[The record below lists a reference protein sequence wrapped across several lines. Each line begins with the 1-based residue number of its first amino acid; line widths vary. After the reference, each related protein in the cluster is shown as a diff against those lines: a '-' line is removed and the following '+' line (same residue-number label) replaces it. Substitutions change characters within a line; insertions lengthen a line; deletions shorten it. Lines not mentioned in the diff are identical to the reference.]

1 MYGLSRACMRVVS
14 GTNRDRIQELPCH
27 QPTQFALPYSQ
38 FAVMFIN
45 HRGELQAETSSCLAG
60 YEKAIFTDEVQERFL
75 KLVNREWQPNL
86 HNASGMGLPA
96 PSWYPPTQHGPA
108 GLIPYEWQPLQ
119 SERRRRLRRVDSGI
133 AHAWKPPSPGPPL
146 KRTTLRVGQT
156 QLLRKYYERAFEDF
170 QQLNCR
176 VIAKA
181 YVKMVEPR
189 KQVHFPYNGKISNTS
204 RLANL
209 LDPEDTE
216 PDPEKT
222 KPRWWPEGVKHK
234 EPDHLHKRERIRLL
248 VHILCELKDSHGVTA
263 VKLKDAGLDVRRQI
277 QPEKRLQVLD
287 EIYYVRNQ
295 EELYLD
301 GKISGDHM
309 LHVSYG
315 HMEEEVQGSVLDHP
329 TSSSTTQ
336 TNQQPIR
343 RSYRD
348 IPIISEDLPHRPLR
362 NGKRPADSECYRPIS
377 PASSTSRNSSLERGL
392 ASYSSDIDPVIL
404 SRTEPVRSTS
414 APQSLHA
421 PGPTSLPDLYAQ
433 QFATQPQSTHPGF
446 WDTLAAPTVHPQF
459 SFSSY

>member
-1 MYGLSRACMRVVS
+1 
-14 GTNRDRIQELPCH
+14 
-27 QPTQFALPYSQ
+27 
-38 FAVMFIN
+38 MFID

-86 HNASGMGLPA
+86 HNVPGMGLPA
-96 PSWYPPTQHGPA
+96 PSWYPPTQHRPA

-119 SERRRRLRRVDSGI
+119 SERRMRLRSVDSGV
-133 AHAWKPPSPGPPL
+133 AHAWKPPSSGPPL
-146 KRTTLRVGQT
+146 KRTTLRIGQT

-181 YVKMVEPR
+181 YVKMTGQLSGRRGYRARSR
-189 KQVHFPYNGKISNTS
+189 KDKAEV
-204 RLANL
+204 
-209 LDPEDTE
+209 
-216 PDPEKT
+216 
-222 KPRWWPEGVKHK
+222 
-234 EPDHLHKRERIRLL
+234 
-248 VHILCELKDSHGVTA
+248 LKDSHGVTA
-263 VKLKDAGLDVRRQI
+263 AKLKDAGLDVRRQI

-309 LHVSYG
+309 VHVSYG
-315 HMEEEVQGSVLDHP
+315 HMEEEVQGSVLGHP

-336 TNQQPIR
+336 TNQQPTR

-392 ASYSSDIDPVIL
+392 ASYSSDIDPTIL
-404 SRTEPVRSTS
+404 SRTEPVRNTS
-414 APQSLHA
+414 APQSFHS

-446 WDTLAAPTVHPQF
+446 WDTLAAPPVLPQF

>member
-1 MYGLSRACMRVVS
+1 
-14 GTNRDRIQELPCH
+14 
-27 QPTQFALPYSQ
+27 
-38 FAVMFIN
+38 MFIN
-45 HRGELQAETSSCLAG
+45 HRGELQAETSSSLAG
-60 YEKAIFTDEVQERFL
+60 YEKVIFTDEMQERFL
-75 KLVNREWQPNL
+75 KMVNREWQPNM
-86 HNASGMGLPA
+86 HNAPGMGLPA
-96 PSWYPPTQHGPA
+96 PSWYTPTQHRPA
-108 GLIPYEWQPLQ
+108 GLIPYEWHPLQ

-133 AHAWKPPSPGPPL
+133 AHAWKPPSPGAPL

-181 YVKMVEPR
+181 YVKMIGQLSGPR
-189 KQVHFPYNGKISNTS
+189 GYRAGS
-204 RLANL
+204 R
-209 LDPEDTE
+209 
-216 PDPEKT
+216 
-222 KPRWWPEGVKHK
+222 
-234 EPDHLHKRERIRLL
+234 
-248 VHILCELKDSHGVTA
+248 KDKAEV
-263 VKLKDAGLDVRRQI
+263 DAGLDVRRQV

-309 LHVSYG
+309 VHVSYG

-348 IPIISEDLPHRPLR
+348 IPIISEDVPHRSLR

-392 ASYSSDIDPVIL
+392 ASYSSDIDPAIL
-404 SRTEPVRSTS
+404 SRTEPVRNTS
-414 APQSLHA
+414 APQSHHA

-433 QFATQPQSTHPGF
+433 QFASQPQSTHPGF

-459 SFSSY
+459 SFTGY

>member
-1 MYGLSRACMRVVS
+1 
-14 GTNRDRIQELPCH
+14 
-27 QPTQFALPYSQ
+27 
-38 FAVMFIN
+38 MFID
-45 HRGELQAETSSCLAG
+45 HRGELQVETSSCLAG

-75 KLVNREWQPNL
+75 KFVNREWQPNL
-86 HNASGMGLPA
+86 QNIPGMGLPA
-96 PSWYPPTQHGPA
+96 SSWYPPTQHRPA
-108 GLIPYEWQPLQ
+108 GLIPYEWQPIQ
-119 SERRRRLRRVDSGI
+119 GERRRRLRRVDSDI
-133 AHAWKPPSPGPPL
+133 AHSWKPPSPGSPL

-181 YVKMVEPR
+181 YVKMTGQLPGPR
-189 KQVHFPYNGKISNTS
+189 GYTAGP
-204 RLANL
+204 R
-209 LDPEDTE
+209 ED
-216 PDPEKT
+216 KA
-222 KPRWWPEGVKHK
+222 KVVARR
-234 EPDHLHKRERIRLL
+234 RETQRAGSSSQA
-248 VHILCELKDSHGVTA
+248 CHGVTA
-263 VKLKDAGLDVRRQI
+263 AKLKDAGLDVRRQI

-309 LHVSYG
+309 VHVSYG

-329 TSSSTTQ
+329 ASSSTTQ

-348 IPIISEDLPHRPLR
+348 IPIVSEDLPHRSLR

-377 PASSTSRNSSLERGL
+377 PASSASRNSSLERGL
-392 ASYSSDIDPVIL
+392 ASYSSDIDPAIL
-404 SRTEPVRSTS
+404 SKTESARNTS
-414 APQSLHA
+414 ASQSLR
-421 PGPTSLPDLYAQ
+421 PQGPSSLPDLYAQ

-446 WDTLAAPTVHPQF
+446 WDTLATPTVHPQF